1 MGKIPADYGRSE
13 EDPDCLDRGC
23 MEIVMMLRKKL
34 VVEKITFCL
43 AFSELKTW

>member
-34 VVEKITFCL
+34 VEEKITFCL
-43 AFSELKTW
+43 AFSEF